1 MNNQIAVIGAGY
13 WGKNL
18 VRNFF
23 ELGALHTVC
32 DANLDLAKALAGK
45 YPDSQATDD
54 YESVLS
60 DKDISGVVISTP
72 AALHYRMALQAINA
86 GKDVFV
92 EKPLALRVDEARELA
107 ALSAGKKRVMLVGHL
122 LEYHPAVLK
131 LKELVDA
138 GSLGKTQ
145 YIYSNRLNLGKFR
158 TEENILW
165 SFAPHDI
172 AVMLLML
179 GGEMPLEVSVN
190 GGYYLHDDIA
200 DVTLTAL
207 TFRNGVRGH
216 IFVSWLNPYKDQR
229 LVVVGDR
236 KMAVFN
242 DTLSQGKLQ
251 VYAHQIEWVDHKP
264 IPVAAPPEIMDISQD
279 EPLKNECADFLHCIE
294 TRQSPRVDGR
304 KGAQVVEILAR
315 CQESLEHH
323 GQAVT
328 FSAKGYWCHPSA
340 IIDQPV
346 NIGDGSKIWHFSHVM
361 PDVNIGRNC
370 NIGQNVYVAR
380 GVKIGHN
387 VKIQNNVSLFEGV
400 TLEDDVFCGPSCVFT
415 NVNFPRSHVSRK
427 NEYQT
432 TIVHRGASI
441 GANATIVCGHSV
453 GAYAFVGAGSTV
465 TRDIPDNALVY
476 GNPARV
482 HGFVCECGEKLI
494 FIDNRAQCHR
504 CRSQWEKAGPGIKK
518 ISWSKER

>member
-1 MNNQIAVIGAGY
+1 MKKNIAVIGAGY
-13 WGKNL
+13 WGRNL
-18 VRNFF
+18 VRNFH
-23 ELGALHTVC
+23 ELGALHTIC
-32 DANLDLAKALAGK
+32 DADPNIARALAGK
-45 YPDSQATDD
+45 YEGSQATDD
-54 YESVLS
+54 FDKVLA
-60 DKDISGVVISTP
+60 DPAIAGVVISTP
-72 AALHYRMALQAINA
+72 AALHYRMVLKAMDA

-92 EKPLALRVDEARELA
+92 EKPLALRVEEARELA
-107 ALSAGKKRVMLVGHL
+107 SIANEKKRVMLVGHL

-138 GSLGKTQ
+138 GALGKTQ

-172 AVMLLML
+172 AVILLLL
-179 GGEMPLEVSVN
+179 GGEMPQEVSVN
-190 GGYYLHDDIA
+190 GGYYLHEDLA

-242 DTLSQGKLQ
+242 DTVSQGKLQ
-251 VYAHQIEWVDHKP
+251 VYAHQIEWVDRKP
-264 IPVAAPPEIMDISQD
+264 VPVAAPPEIIPISQD
-279 EPLKNECADFLHCIE
+279 EPLKNECADFLRCIE
-294 TRQSPRVDGR
+294 TRQVPRVDGR
-304 KGAQVVEILAR
+304 KGTQVVEILSR

-328 FSAKGYWCHPSA
+328 FSTASYWSHPTA
-340 IIDQPV
+340 IVDQPAS
-346 NIGDGSKIWHFSHVM
+346 IGDGTKIWHFSHVM
-361 PDVNIGRNC
+361 PEATIGRNC

-380 GVKIGHN
+380 GVKIGSN

-415 NVNFPRSHVSRK
+415 NVGFPRSHVSRK
-427 NEYQT
+427 NEYLST
-432 TIVHRGASI
+432 VVHRGASI
-441 GANATIVCGHSV
+441 GANATIVCGHTI
-453 GAYAFVGAGSTV
+453 GPYAFVGAGSTV
-465 TRDIPDNALVY
+465 TRDVPAHALVY
-476 GNPARV
+476 GNPARQ
-482 HGFVCECGEKLI
+482 HGFVCDCGEKLL
-494 FIDNRAQCHR
+494 FKDGRSECHR
-504 CRSQWEKAGPGIKK
+504 CHNRWEMHNTGIA
-518 ISWSKER
+518 RC